1 MGDPLELG
9 LLGPFQVRIDSG
21 PPLPLGGLRQRALLA
36 VLALHANE
44 VVSKDRLID
53 ELWGERAPAKAG
65 HTVQVFVSRLRSA
78 LGGAGERLLT
88 RPPGY
93 VLELGMDELDSARCE
108 HLYEAG
114 RAALAAGDAAAAAA
128 LLGEAQALW
137 RGPPLADFTYE
148 PFAQAAIA
156 RLEELRVSCR
166 EELIDAGLALG
177 RHAEVV
183 AELEA
188 LVREQPFRER
198 PRGQLMLALYRCGR
212 QADALEEFQRARR
225 MLVEQLAV
233 EPSAALRELEQAI
246 LRQDESLELPAAA
259 SPAATAPAE
268 GVGPSHDAQPQAG
281 PADVRFDAMVR
292 RTATVLVGKLSTAG
306 PADPETARR
315 LMAEARGRAKEIVG
329 RHGGAFVGALGGE
342 LVWVFG
348 VPLVREDDVLRA
360 LRAAEELRGQ
370 LTGWPEPA
378 PHGLIVRIGL
388 ATGEVVAETVSDVFG
403 EPLNRGLGLTQLAEA
418 GEILLADATR
428 QLAAAEIRVE
438 PVTEAGAWRLIDL
451 VRDSVPAVRLE
462 VPMVGRDQEL
472 ETTVDVFERAASS
485 GEAHLLTV
493 LGDPGIG
500 KSRFAREL
508 CGRLADRATV
518 LTGRCLSYGEGI
530 ALWPLR
536 EALTQAAGDESHGG
550 LRALLGEA
558 EDADLVAD
566 TVAMRF
572 GLIPAQ
578 SVAEQVPWA
587 FRRLLEALATAG
599 PLVLVI
605 EDAHWADSELVDL
618 VDYLIDWLK
627 APVLVLCLARPELLE
642 AKPAWGG
649 GRPRVSSITLAPL
662 GGEDARRLLEA
673 KIGSRQLSP
682 VQTGRIVEAA
692 EGNPLFVEQLLQASA
707 EDPAWDPT
715 AEIPGTIQSVLAA
728 RLDRLG
734 PGERAF
740 IERAA
745 LIGREFWPNAVFELL
760 PEQARGSAPQH
771 LRSLVHRGLIH
782 PDRSSLAGEDQLR
795 FHHIL
800 IRDVAYL
807 STPKALRSELHE
819 RFGEWLTRR
828 PARYDEF
835 IGYHFE
841 QAFRYRKEL
850 GKSGAGALAERAA
863 DHFASAGRRAMGRG
877 DANNAIDL
885 LSSAA
890 GLYDAAGVE
899 RPDVLVD
906 LGIALDESGAFDRAK
921 QVLLIAQKQ
930 AAAAKAEDLRARAE
944 IELSYRRT
952 MVEAG
957 ALVQEIEPVAKRAI
971 QVFTS
976 LGDDEGLSRA
986 WRLIAD
992 AKWNQC
998 RCAESEELL
1007 ERALQHAE
1015 RANDRRARPGILTRL
1030 AMVTAMGPR
1039 PVEEAIR
1046 RCNAILEKAEES
1058 VKVIAIVDALLAYL
1072 EATQGRVE
1080 DARDRWHRSERRLD
1094 DVGLSFTRAALHM
1107 YPALIE
1113 LMAGTPERARPA
1125 VADAYAFL
1133 ERAGDRN
1140 RLATIAGLLARID
1153 YALRQYDEAERFC
1166 RIARDCSAEDDI
1178 ASQVLWRGTRGKMLA
1193 RMGDERE
1200 AEALAD
1206 SGVALAANTD
1216 LLIPRGDSLCDRAEV
1231 LSLLNRP
1238 GEAARDLTEA
1248 IALYRTKRSRVSA
1261 ESAQRLLEALAPDRL
1276 ATAVSSEEPR

>member
-1 MGDPLELG
+1 VGDSLELG
-9 LLGPFQVRIDSG
+9 LLGPFQVRIDGG

-36 VLALHANE
+36 LLALHANE

-53 ELWGERAPAKAG
+53 GLWGEHAPAKAG

-108 HLYEAG
+108 QLYEAG
-114 RAALAAGDAAAAAA
+114 RSALAGGDAAGAAA

-166 EELIDAGLALG
+166 EELIEAGLILG
-177 RHAEVV
+177 RHAELV
-183 AELEA
+183 ADLEA

-233 EPSAALRELEQAI
+233 EPGAALRELEQAI
-246 LRQDESLELPAAA
+246 LRQDESLELPAAGA
-259 SPAATAPAE
+259 SAALD
-268 GVGPSHDAQPQAG
+268 PSADAG
-281 PADVRFDAMVR
+281 PTKEDQGEAARSDAPFEVMVR
-292 RTATVLVGKLSTAG
+292 RTATILVGRLSTAA

-315 LMAEARGRAKEIVG
+315 SMAAARERAEEIVS

-360 LRAAEELRGQ
+360 LRAADELRGQ

-378 PHGLIVRIGL
+378 PHGLTVRIGL

-428 QLAAAEIRVE
+428 QLAAASIRVE
-438 PVTEAGAWRLIDL
+438 PTSDARTWRLIDL
-451 VRDSVPAVRLE
+451 VDDSVPDVWLE
-462 VPMVGRDQEL
+462 VPMIARDQEL
-472 ETTVDVFERAASS
+472 ETAVEAFERAASS

-508 CGRLADRATV
+508 CNQLADRGMV
-518 LTGRCLSYGEGI
+518 LSGRCLSYGEGI

-536 EALTQAAGDESHGG
+536 EALMQAAGAESREG
-550 LRALLGEA
+550 LRALLDDA
-558 EDADLVAD
+558 EDADVVAD
-566 TVAMRF
+566 TIAMRF

-587 FRRLLEALATAG
+587 FRRLLEVRASSD
-599 PLVLVI
+599 PLLLVI
-605 EDAHWADSELVDL
+605 EDAHWADDELIDL
-618 VDYLIDWLK
+618 IDYLIDWLK

-649 GRPRVSSITLAPL
+649 GWPRVSSITLTPL
-662 GGEDARRLLEA
+662 RGEDALGLLEA
-673 KIGSRQLSP
+673 KMGDRQLSP
-682 VQTGRIVEAA
+682 VQTARIVEAA

-707 EDPAWDPT
+707 EDPSWDPT

-745 LIGREFWPNAVFELL
+745 VIGREFWPDAVVELL
-760 PEQARGSAPQH
+760 PEQARASAAQH
-771 LRSLVHRGLIH
+771 LRSLVHRGLIQ
-782 PDRSSLAGEDQLR
+782 PGRSSLAGEEQLR

-819 RFGEWLTRR
+819 QFGEWLARR

-863 DHFASAGRRAMGRG
+863 DHFASAGARAMGRG

-885 LSSAA
+885 LSFARD
-890 GLYDAAGVE
+890 LYDAAGVE
-899 RPDVLVD
+899 RPEVLID
-906 LGIALDESGAFDRAK
+906 LGIALDDNGEFERAK
-921 QVLLIAQKQ
+921 HVLMTAQTQ
-930 AAAAKAEDLRARAE
+930 AAVAKAEGLRARAE
-944 IELSYRRT
+944 IELSYRRA

-957 ALVQEIEPVAKRAI
+957 ALVQEIEPVARRAI

-986 WRLIAD
+986 WRLIAEV
-992 AKWNQC
+992 KWQQC
-998 RCAESEELL
+998 RCAESEALL
-1007 ERALQHAE
+1007 ERALKHA
-1015 RANDRRARPGILTRL
+1015 DRTDDHRERPGILTRL
-1030 AMVTAMGPR
+1030 ATITATGPR
-1039 PVEEAIR
+1039 PVEAGIA
-1046 RCNAILEKAEES
+1046 RCKAILERAEES
-1058 VKVIAIVDALLAYL
+1058 VKVIAIVDTLLAYL
-1072 EATQGRVE
+1072 EATQGRFE
-1080 DARDRWHRSERRLD
+1080 EARRRWRRSEHRLE
-1094 DVGLSFTRAALHM
+1094 DVGLSFDRAALHM
-1107 YPALIE
+1107 YLAFIE
-1113 LMAGTPERARPA
+1113 LMAGSPERARPA
-1125 VADAYAFL
+1125 VTEAYEFL
-1133 ERAGDRN
+1133 KRAGARN
-1140 RLATIAGLLARID
+1140 RLATVAASLGRIE
-1153 YALRQYDEAERFC
+1153 YQLEHYEEAAQFC
-1166 RIARDCSAEDDI
+1166 RVARDSSSEDDV
-1178 ASQVLWRGTRGKMLA
+1178 ASQVLWRGTQSKILA
-1193 RMGDERE
+1193 RMGQVPK
-1200 AEALAD
+1200 AATLAD
-1206 SGVALAANTD
+1206 SAVALAADTD
-1216 LLIPRGDSLCDRAEV
+1216 LLITRGDSLVDRAEV
-1231 LSLLNRP
+1231 LRLL
-1238 GEAARDLTEA
+1238 GKHGDAARDLSDA
-1248 IALYRTKRSRVSA
+1248 IALYRAKGSRVSVD
-1261 ESAQRLLEALAPDRL
+1261 SAQRLLDTVVAAQLA
-1276 ATAVSSEEPR
+1276 ASVSSDVSL